1 MNAATPILVASILLW
16 PSAAALAA
24 NPLYLSCEFKNPT
37 GDPQVF
43 NFALDEAAGTFGVYV
58 PSSGSQR
65 TSQGVFAANIASL
78 NEGTVAW
85 EIDLSKGLIVRD
97 MRMVGAK
104 DKGVCKEIS
113 AEQSGF
119 EP

>member
-1 MNAATPILVASILLW
+1 MKTANQVLVASMVLW
-16 PSAAALAA
+16 PSSAALAA
-24 NPLYLSCEFKNPT
+24 SPLYLSCEFKYPSGN
-37 GDPQVF
+37 PQVF
-43 NFALDEAAGTFGVYV
+43 NFALDEAAGTFGLSV

-65 TSQGVFAANIASL
+65 TSQGVFAANKASL

-85 EIDLSKGLIVRD
+85 EIDLSNRLIVRD

-113 AEQSGF
+113 AKQSGF
-119 EP
+119 DP